1 MGLRSKNNANAFLTF
16 RYLPVIL
23 VIGLISAIVPQLPH
37 TWGHYVFWF
46 QQAFFLF
53 LFFSNRHIK
62 PIRLFSIGYIMN
74 GIAIV
79 AGGGKMP
86 ALVPL
91 EVLSKVESSVK
102 YTPFDSINPLHW
114 LGDSILIPNMKLV
127 ASPVTY

>member
-1 MGLRSKNNANAFLTF
+1 MGALCL
-16 RYLPVIL
+16 L
-23 VIGLISAIVPQLPH
+23 VSTSVFLISLL
-37 TWGHYVFWF
+37 F
-46 QQAFFLF
+46 QSPYQAYPLV
-53 LFFSNRHIK
+53 
-62 PIRLFSIGYIMN
+62 IGYIMN

-127 ASPVTY
+127 ARPGDILMEIALTWSQRTHIVFSAST